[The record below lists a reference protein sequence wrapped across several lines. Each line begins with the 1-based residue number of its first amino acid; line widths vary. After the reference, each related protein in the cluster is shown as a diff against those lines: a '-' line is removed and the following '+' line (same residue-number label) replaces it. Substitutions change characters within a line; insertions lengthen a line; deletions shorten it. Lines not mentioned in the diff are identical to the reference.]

1 MPANTKEVKLR
12 LQSIKNTRKITKAME
27 LVSAA
32 KTRRAVSA
40 ALETRLYHRLAWN
53 VAEKILSARRD
64 FSEDNP
70 TRRFFEK
77 AIDPKHIIIV
87 VFTSNRGLCGAFN
100 ANAIKL
106 VLDYIQKTGKEKIG
120 LVSVGNKGTAAF
132 SSLGLKI
139 DFAAKKNDSARDD
152 LSIITLSDYLYN
164 KFLNKETDLV
174 LTVYTDFGGMLKQT
188 PVMRQ
193 LFPLPGQ
200 QKNFTGI
207 EAGPAAELAE
217 KAEHIPAREYV
228 FEPNKFAVLEF
239 LAPRL
244 GEVELYQNLLESNA
258 SEHSARMLAMKNASD
273 AAEEMAQDL
282 TLEYNKA
289 RQGAITREIAEISA
303 AAGAIN

>member
-53 VAEKILSARRD
+53 VVEKILSARRD
-64 FSEDNP
+64 FAEDNP

-77 AIDPKHIIIV
+77 AIDPKHITIV

-139 DFAAKKNDSARDD
+139 DFAVKKNDSARDD
-152 LSIITLSDYLYN
+152 LSVITLSDYLYN

-174 LTVYTDFGGMLKQT
+174 LTVYTNFGSMLKQT
-188 PVMRQ
+188 PAMRQ

-200 QKNFTGI
+200 QKNSTGM
-207 EAGPAAELAE
+207 EAGPVAELAE
-217 KAEHIPAREYV
+217 KAEHIPAREYA